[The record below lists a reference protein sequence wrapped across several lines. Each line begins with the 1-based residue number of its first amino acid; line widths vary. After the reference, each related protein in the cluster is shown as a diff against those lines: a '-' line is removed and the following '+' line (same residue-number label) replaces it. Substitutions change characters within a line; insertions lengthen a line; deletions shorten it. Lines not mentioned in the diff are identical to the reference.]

1 MNWAR
6 SWLRRNFDPSEQ
18 LSRAIDDFSEALKRD
33 ARQFEAGYDRAV
45 ARVFLGEVLLRRRED
60 PRAVLNAAITDL
72 DTVLAADR
80 GRAEAYTYRG
90 LAHYYRGLHAG
101 DRGDADLRTA
111 LADFAEAVKRDPS
124 MAAKVKG
131 AAEEARKRLG
141 EE

>member
-1 MNWAR
+1 MPR
-6 SWLRRNFDPSEQ
+6 ECEICR
-18 LSRAIDDFSEALKRD
+18 KRV
-33 ARQFEAGYDRAV
+33 EVGYQ
-45 ARVFLGEVLLRRRED
+45 
-60 PRAVLNAAITDL
+60 
-72 DTVLAADR
+72 
-80 GRAEAYTYRG
+80 YTYRG

-101 DRGDADLRTA
+101 DRGDPDLRTA